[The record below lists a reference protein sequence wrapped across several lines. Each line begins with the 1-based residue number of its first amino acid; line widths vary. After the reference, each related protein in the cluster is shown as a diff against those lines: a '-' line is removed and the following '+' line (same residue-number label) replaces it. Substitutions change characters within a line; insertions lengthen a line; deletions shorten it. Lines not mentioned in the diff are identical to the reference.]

1 MAELPTLQQR
11 VTQHYTQATGGD
23 VLTAVLDALKT
34 AGTDVSGPLRYA
46 DMGSIDHFHG
56 GALAA
61 TRALAQLGQLASGE
75 RVLDMGGGLGGPA
88 RTLAAEYGCRV
99 TVVDPT
105 EPFIEAGRALTERVG
120 LQDAIEFFVGSS
132 LAVPFADESY
142 DVVWT
147 QNASMNIA
155 DKAGLVAEQRR
166 VLRPGGRLVFQEIFA
181 GPGGELICPVP
192 WARDPSTS
200 FLVPPDQVRT
210 LLRQAGFAEQA
221 WHPLTPDQPPSA
233 PAPDQPPSAPASDQP
248 RSGPV
253 SDQPPSAPAPHA
265 SVAATVRS
273 AAAVVHGSDAAIME
287 ASSRRNQAEQ
297 RVIYLRAVFVKN

>member
-61 TRALAQLGQLASGE
+61 TRALAQLGQLAAGE

-181 GPGGELICPVP
+181 GPGGDLLCPVP

-200 FLVPPDQVRT
+200 FLVPPEQVRT
-210 LLRQAGFAEQA
+210 LLRQAGFAEHA
-221 WHPLTPDQPPSA
+221 WHPVVPEQPVSSPE
-233 PAPDQPPSAPASDQP
+233 QP
-248 RSGPV
+248 RSVPA
-253 SDQPPSAPAPHA
+253 QPSSSAGTAPSSTGAAA
-265 SVAATVRS
+265 SVRS
-273 AAAVVHGSDAAIME
+273 AAAVVHGPDAALME

-297 RVIYLRAVFVKN
+297 RVSYLRAVFVKN